1 MTSHRTADT
10 PGAKRPRQPRMHIDV
25 RREQVLDATL
35 RLLNRNGFAAL
46 TMEAVSREVDLAK
59 PRVYAAYPGIEP
71 LLIALFDREE
81 QRSLAALAEAMPA
94 FEDSAT
100 FDDILVEAM
109 MNLLRAV
116 EAAPDSWRLLVQ
128 PSSDAPTQI
137 RRRFEGGREFAF
149 SRLRDLLRWGHDR
162 RPGLA
167 DLDLD
172 LLALSLL
179 AIGEQAVRM
188 ILSDPARFTSE
199 RYGRFAR
206 VLLAATSSQRSCSPC
221 TSLSSEPASSACP

>member
-1 MTSHRTADT
+1 MASHRTADT
-10 PGAKRPRQPRMHIDV
+10 PDAKRPRQPRMHIDL

-35 RLLNRNGFAAL
+35 RLH
-46 TMEAVSREVDLAK
+46 
-59 PRVYAAYPGIEP
+59 
-71 LLIALFDREE
+71 
-81 QRSLAALAEAMPA
+81 
-94 FEDSAT
+94 
-100 FDDILVEAM
+100 
-109 MNLLRAV
+109 LLRAV
-116 EAAPDSWRLLVQ
+116 EAARDSWRLLLQ
-128 PSSDAPTQI
+128 PWSDAPTQI
-137 RRRFEGGREFAF
+137 RRRLEGGREFAL

-179 AIGEQAVRM
+179 AIGEQAVRI
-188 ILSDPARFTSE
+188 ILSDPDGFTSE

-206 VLLAATSSQRSCSPC
+206 ALLAVTSSQRSCSPC

>member
-1 MTSHRTADT
+1 MTSHRATDT
-10 PGAKRPRQPRMHIDV
+10 PDAKRPRQPRMHIDV

-71 LLIALFDREE
+71 MLIALFDREE

-109 MNLLRAV
+109 TNLLRAV
-116 EAAPDSWRLLVQ
+116 EAAPDSWRLLLL
-128 PSSDAPTQI
+128 PSSDAPAQV
-137 RRRFEGGREFAF
+137 RHRFEAGREFAL

-167 DLDLD
+167 DLDPD
-172 LLALSLL
+172 LMALSLL

-188 ILSDPARFTSE
+188 VLSDPGQYTSE

-206 VLLAATSSQRSCSPC
+206 ALLAVTSARPR
-221 TSLSSEPASSACP
+221 

>member
-1 MTSHRTADT
+1 
-10 PGAKRPRQPRMHIDV
+10 
-25 RREQVLDATL
+25 
-35 RLLNRNGFAAL
+35 
-46 TMEAVSREVDLAK
+46 MEAVSREVDLAK

-81 QRSLAALAEAMPA
+81 QRSLLALADAMPT

-100 FDDILVEAM
+100 FDDILVGAM
-109 MNLLRAV
+109 TNLLRAV
-116 EAAPDSWRLLVQ
+116 ESAPDSWCLLLL
-128 PSSDAPTQI
+128 PSSDAPAQV
-137 RRRFEGGREFAF
+137 RHRFEGGREFAL

-167 DLDLD
+167 DLDPD

-179 AIGEQAVRM
+179 AIGEQAIRM
-188 ILSDPARFTSE
+188 VLSDPDRFTSE

-206 VLLAATSSQRSCSPC
+206 ALFTVNSAQ
-221 TSLSSEPASSACP
+221 PANSTD

>member
-1 MTSHRTADT
+1 L
-10 PGAKRPRQPRMHIDV
+10 P
-25 RREQVLDATL
+25 
-35 RLLNRNGFAAL
+35 N
-46 TMEAVSREVDLAK
+46 

-81 QRSLAALAEAMPA
+81 QPCVRSRRPP
-94 FEDSAT
+94 
-100 FDDILVEAM
+100 
-109 MNLLRAV
+109 LRV
-116 EAAPDSWRLLVQ
+116 
-128 PSSDAPTQI
+128 
-137 RRRFEGGREFAF
+137 
-149 SRLRDLLRWGHDR
+149 LLRWGHDR

-167 DLDLD
+167 NLDLD

-188 ILSDPARFTSE
+188 ILSDPDGFTSE

-206 VLLAATSSQRSCSPC
+206 ALLAVTSSQRSRSPC